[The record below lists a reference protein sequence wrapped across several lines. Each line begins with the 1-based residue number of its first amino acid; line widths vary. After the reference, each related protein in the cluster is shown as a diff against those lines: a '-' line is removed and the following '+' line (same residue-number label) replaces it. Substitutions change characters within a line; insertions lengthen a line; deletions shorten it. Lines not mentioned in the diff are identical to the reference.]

1 MKIAD
6 GTMAKWVGILSGPI
20 LSLIAFI
27 ISYYLDP
34 LNFSGQKELA
44 AIPALLFSVI
54 VLLIGQGI
62 NTDLEIRKAS
72 MYSGQACEAV
82 KDYLHVIKV
91 GSPEKA
97 LQYIIGRM
105 PSLREVD
112 NTSFNTEGELE
123 RSAEKYYETDT
134 YNDSCKQIAYYASR
148 QLIWKDIGDNWS
160 VSRFREIDAATKRL
174 SGEKTCHYKYK
185 LIGHKEPQ
193 MNFIILEYVDD
204 TREVLFNWD
213 FRGIGK
219 DPTVLL
225 SRDYQIIEMFAIHY
239 AQLWKRAS
247 LDHDSL
253 ATKSTSMK

>member
-1 MKIAD
+1 M
-6 GTMAKWVGILSGPI
+6 GKWLGILSGPI
-20 LSLIAFI
+20 LSLIAFVV
-27 ISYYLDP
+27 SYYLDP
-34 LNFSGQKELA
+34 LKFGNQEELA
-44 AIPALLFSVI
+44 AIPALLFSII

-82 KDYLHVIKV
+82 KDYLHVIKI

-97 LQYIIGRM
+97 LQYIIGRL

-112 NTSFNTEGELE
+112 NTSFNIEGEQE
-123 RSAEKYYETDT
+123 RASEKYYDTET
-134 YNDSCKQIAYYASR
+134 YNDSCKQISYYASK
-148 QLIWKDIGDNWS
+148 QLIWKDIGDSWAIN
-160 VSRFREIDAATKRL
+160 RFREIESETRRL
-174 SGEKTCHYKYK
+174 SKGNTYHYKYK
-185 LIGHKEPQ
+185 IIGHKDPQ
-193 MNFIILEYVDD
+193 MNFIILEYTDD

-239 AQLWKRAS
+239 AHLWRKATV
-247 LDHDSL
+247 DHDSL

>member
-1 MKIAD
+1 MKIVE
-6 GTMAKWVGILSGPI
+6 GKMGKWLGILSGPI
-20 LSLIAFI
+20 LSLIAFVV
-27 ISYYLDP
+27 SYYLDP
-34 LNFSGQKELA
+34 LNFGGQKELA
-44 AIPALLFSVI
+44 AIPAMLFSII

-82 KDYLHVIKV
+82 KDYLHVIKI

-112 NTSFNTEGELE
+112 NTSFNIEGEQE
-123 RSAEKYYETDT
+123 RASEKYYDTDT
-134 YNDSCKQIAYYASR
+134 YIDSCKQIAYYSSKK
-148 QLIWKDIGDNWS
+148 LIWKDIGDSWAID
-160 VSRFREIDAATKRL
+160 RFREIETASRRL
-174 SGEKTCHYKYK
+174 AKGNSCHYKYK
-185 LIGHKEPQ
+185 LIGHKDPQ
-193 MNFIILEYVDD
+193 MNFIILEYADD

-219 DPTVLL
+219 DPIVLL

-247 LDHDSL
+247 FDHDSL
-253 ATKSTSMK
+253 ATKSTSTK